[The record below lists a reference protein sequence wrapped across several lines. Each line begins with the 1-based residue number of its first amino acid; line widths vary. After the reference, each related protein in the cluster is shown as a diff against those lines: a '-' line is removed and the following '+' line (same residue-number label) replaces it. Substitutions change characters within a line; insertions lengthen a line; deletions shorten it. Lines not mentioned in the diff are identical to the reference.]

1 MKAFSCSLKV
11 HTQRIMG
18 AVLAASCL
26 IAIIP
31 SAAVFAQE
39 PSNVGEV
46 QQEDTTNLFTRF
58 FAQSTQCAI
67 NLVESKQNP
76 PYTFEW
82 VEEPQIS
89 IDPEVEQQEMKRQR
103 EEQQRKIEEW
113 LPGAL
118 RRLGISEE
126 QIPIP
131 TKSPTFG
138 PELDGSLGW
147 LSQIVGKPLTAWPVT
162 PLWPQQSES
171 AIKEND

>member
-18 AVLAASCL
+18 AVLAAFCL
-26 IAIIP
+26 IVIIP

-46 QQEDTTNLFTRF
+46 QQEDTTNLFTKF
-58 FAQSTQCAI
+58 FEQGIQCAI
-67 NLVESKQNP
+67 NLVENKQNP
-76 PYTFEW
+76 SYTIEL

-89 IDPEVEQQEMKRQR
+89 IDPEVEQQRMKRQR
-103 EEQQRKIEEW
+103 EEQQREIEEW

-118 RRLGISEE
+118 RRMGISEE

-131 TKSPTFG
+131 TKSPTLG

-147 LSQIVGKPLTAWPVT
+147 LSQIVGKPITAWPVT
-162 PLWPQQSES
+162 PLWPQQSKS
-171 AIKEND
+171 VIKEND